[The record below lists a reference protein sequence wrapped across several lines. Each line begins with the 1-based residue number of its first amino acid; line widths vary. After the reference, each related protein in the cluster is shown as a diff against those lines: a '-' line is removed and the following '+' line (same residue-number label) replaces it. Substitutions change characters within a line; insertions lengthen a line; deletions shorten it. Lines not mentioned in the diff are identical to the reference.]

1 MMETLTMNITGMTCN
16 GCVTS
21 VKKALERTDGVTAA
35 EVTLEPGRASI
46 HYDPAFTSPAALRMA
61 VEDAGFEIAA

>member
-1 MMETLTMNITGMTCN
+1 METLTMNITGMTCN

-21 VKKALERTDGVTAA
+21 VRNALERTDGVSAA
-35 EVTLEPGRASI
+35 EVTLEPGRARVS
-46 HYDPAFTSPAALRMA
+46 YDPAFTSPAALRMA